1 MYSIVALFKLF
12 TTADILHEIDLMCPA
27 GNKLS
32 KLSEPLLAFFFQLF
46 H

>member
-1 MYSIVALFKLF
+1 MYGIVALFKLF
-12 TTADILHEIDLMCPA
+12 TAGNILHEIDLMSPA

-32 KLSEPLLAFFFQLF
+32 KSLPAFFFQLC